1 MVGKRKE
8 IFVVLAL
15 ISIISILAGCATW
28 PQARR
33 RAPGEEEEEAIPEA
47 KRPLEIAPTF
57 RFDDIPVPA
66 GFRIEQFESF
76 VFRTDYSRV
85 GLLKYKGKAD
95 PDRVVA
101 FYKDQMSMYGWSL
114 LSIIEYGKRLLT
126 FEKEDQSCIITID
139 ATRTK
144 TILTIATSPKSK
156 IK

>member
-1 MVGKRKE
+1 MFGKRKE

-33 RAPGEEEEEAIPEA
+33 RAAGEEEEAIPEA

-66 GFRIEQFESF
+66 GFRIDQFESF
-76 VFRTDYSRV
+76 AFQTDYSRV

-114 LSIIEYGKRLLT
+114 VNIIEYGKRLLS
-126 FEKEDQSCIITID
+126 FEKKDQSCIITIEP
-139 ATRTK
+139 AGTK
-144 TILTIATSPKSK
+144 TILTIAFSPKSK